1 MPEELALLIHEDE
14 GADSSR
20 TAYGHILVEGR
31 ALGGGGGRGDRWSLD
46 KPVGR
51 GEFWERLWE
60 RMWLEIMTASSMTVL
75 R

>member
-1 MPEELALLIHEDE
+1 MSEELALLIHEDE

-31 ALGGGGGRGDRWSLD
+31 DLGGGGDRWSLD

-60 RMWLEIMTASSMTVL
+60 RILEIMTASSMTVL